1 MSSKQ
6 QMQDA
11 QDNNATQ
18 AKQVRDIMDYLSE
31 MSDEE
36 KYAYYLTIAENDSL
50 GLYGAAY
57 LHRDAADAEK

>member
-6 QMQDA
+6 QTQEA
-11 QDNNATQ
+11 QDKGTTP
-18 AKQVRDIMDYLSE
+18 AKRARDIMDYLSE

-57 LHRDAADAEK
+57 LYRDIED